1 MNSSFC
7 ERRLHPDEEGSLQR
21 VVRSQEAGTARLHWN
36 TQNTQKLLYLYI
48 QLLQKTLRM
57 IQTGTH
63 IYTCYGS
70 DKTANISSESRKP
83 TRVVLIAVKQINTLI
98 LSAGT
103 VGQSQLLSNCQSSES
118 SSWRSNGEMSKH
130 VRSRDERKNQ
140 TNRTFTHKSAALRR
154 NISFCL
160 KAVIV

>member
-1 MNSSFC
+1 MSVDFIRTKKDRSSVLSGA
-7 ERRLHPDEEGSLQR
+7 RRLGLLDSTGTHKTHKNVFIYIFNFYRKHS
-21 VVRSQEAGTARLHWN
+21 EA
-36 TQNTQKLLYLYI
+36 Q
-48 QLLQKTLRM
+48 

-98 LSAGT
+98 LSAGP
-103 VGQSQLLSNCQSSES
+103 VGQSQLLSNCQSCES
-118 SSWRSNGEMSKH
+118 SSWRSNSEMSKH

-160 KAVIV
+160 KAAIV